1 MENYLKNDPLEK
13 METDECITK
22 GICAISP
29 SLSFL
34 QEVIKSYLKELAFY
48 LLKLKELGINNE
60 KIKENVLD
68 VISGLIINID
78 YSEEQFS
85 ALTNRLYG
93 DLSQAK
99 DLYFSLCEKNN
110 IKAES
115 ISLKNKNPQKKT
127 LSDAIRQGQAIVAGK
142 KENLSIEQK
151 KIFELTY
158 IVIKSICIHL
168 AELKD
173 LGSDEEEAYTALL
186 NLLNI
191 MNSPEVALEELHSTI
206 KNIVELDHEIMQ
218 KLQNTREQNYGEI
231 IPAEI
236 SLSTRPNKAIL
247 VTGTNLKELELLL
260 QATQNKGIDI
270 YTHGQMIMAHSF
282 PKLRAYP
289 HLFGH
294 FGKGTDTHLL
304 DFAAFPGA
312 IFMTKHSFQRVE
324 KLYRSSIFTSD
335 IMAPRGV
342 TIIRNND
349 FEPLIQAALRAKGF
363 TENKENGTVTI
374 DLHEKS
380 FLQKIS
386 EVAEKIEKG
395 EIKHLFIIGRP
406 DYSKTQKEYFEKFL
420 DLLRD
425 DCFVLSFSYTN
436 NSDNVF
442 LVKSEYSFHLINKA
456 LKILTNNISISD
468 LKPNI
473 LYTRCDT
480 LTISNI
486 LQMKLMGADKIYAT
500 DCSPHLVNPTIVE
513 TVREMYGIKKYTN
526 PKADLEEMLKD

>member
-1 MENYLKNDPLEK
+1 MENYQKNHQIEK
-13 METDECITK
+13 IETDECVTK

-29 SLSFL
+29 SLPFL

-60 KIKENVLD
+60 KIKENILD
-68 VISGLIINID
+68 IISGLITNIE
-78 YSEEQFS
+78 YNEEQFS
-85 ALTNRLYG
+85 SLTNRLYG

-110 IKAES
+110 IKAET
-115 ISLKNKNPQKKT
+115 ISLKNKNPQRKT
-127 LSDAIRQGQAIVAGK
+127 LSDAIRQGQAIVANK
-142 KENLSIEQK
+142 KEGLSQEQK
-151 KIFELTY
+151 KIFELNY
-158 IVIKSICIHL
+158 LVIKSICIHL
-168 AELKD
+168 VELKD
-173 LGSDEEEAYTALL
+173 LGSDQEEAYNALL
-186 NLLNI
+186 HLLNI
-191 MNSPEVALEELHSTI
+191 MNSPEIALEELHSTI
-206 KNIVELDHEIMQ
+206 KKTVELDHEIMQ
-218 KLQNTREQNYGEI
+218 QLQDAREENYGEI
-231 IPAEI
+231 IPTEI
-236 SLSTRPNKAIL
+236 PLSTRPNKAIL

-294 FGKGTDTHLL
+294 FGKGTDTYLL

-335 IMAPRGV
+335 FVAPKGV
-342 TIIRNND
+342 TIIKNND

-363 TENKENGTVTI
+363 TEKKETESIKV
-374 DLHEKS
+374 DLHEKR
-380 FLQKIS
+380 FIQKIS
-386 EVAEKIEKG
+386 EVAEKIQEGK
-395 EIKHLFIIGRP
+395 IKHFFIIGRP
-406 DYSKTQKEYFEKFL
+406 NYSKKQEEYFEKFL
-420 DLLRD
+420 DLLTD

-456 LKILTNNISISD
+456 LKILTEKVSIAD

-473 LYTRCDT
+473 LYTRCDM
-480 LTISNI
+480 LTIPNI
-486 LQMKLMGADKIYAT
+486 LQIKLIGAEKIYAT

-526 PKADLEEMLKD
+526 PKSDLEEMLKK

>member
-1 MENYLKNDPLEK
+1 MENYPKNHQLEK
-13 METDECITK
+13 METDDCITK

-60 KIKENVLD
+60 KIKENILD
-68 VISGLIINID
+68 VISGLITNID
-78 YSEEQFS
+78 YSEDQFA

-110 IKAES
+110 IKTEF
-115 ISLKNKNPQKKT
+115 ISLRNKNPQRKT

-142 KENLSIEQK
+142 KEKLSPEQK
-151 KIFELTY
+151 KIFELNY

-186 NLLNI
+186 HLLNI
-191 MNSPEVALEELHSTI
+191 MNSPEIALDELHSTI
-206 KNIVELDHEIMQ
+206 KKTVELDHEIMQ
-218 KLQNTREQNYGEI
+218 KLQETREENYGEI

-260 QATQNKGIDI
+260 KATENKGIDI

-282 PKLRAYP
+282 PKLKAYP
-289 HLFGH
+289 HLYGH
-294 FGKGTDTHLL
+294 FGKGTDTYLL

-335 IMAPRGV
+335 IIAPKGV
-342 TIIRNND
+342 TIIRNNN
-349 FEPLIQAALRAKGF
+349 FEPLIQAALRNKGC
-363 TENKENGTVTI
+363 TESKENESVKV
-374 DLHEKS
+374 DLHEKR
-380 FLQKIS
+380 FIQKIS
-386 EVAEKIEKG
+386 EVAEKIKKG
-395 EIKHLFIIGRP
+395 EIKHFFIIGRP

-420 DLLRD
+420 DLLTD

-436 NSDNVF
+436 NSDKVF

-456 LKILTNNISISD
+456 LKILTENINIAD

-480 LTISNI
+480 LTIPNI
-486 LQMKLMGADKIYAT
+486 LQIKLMGAEKIYAT
-500 DCSPHLVNPTIVE
+500 DCSPHLVNPSIVE

-526 PKADLEEMLKD
+526 PKADLEEMLKG